1 MKKRAIAALMACA
14 FGIGTASAVTMNWT
28 DTDGNLTT
36 TDRGY
41 SSSFTINPTTSFS
54 MLVTLNVNGYA
65 ANQQWDVLTAYNTA
79 NKSDD
84 GFRLR
89 IENRWML
96 LKYKD
101 EGTEKD
107 IKSGTN
113 GNLSDSLNSANG
125 TLRVVIAVTADGIRV
140 AVTGKDGIFTSDE
153 IALDELTNWS
163 IGTHVDGV
171 DLTQVDVYEGVA
183 WTDEQ
188 LQSAADGQPIPE
200 PTALALLAL
209 GVAGVALRRR
219 VA

>member
-1 MKKRAIAALMACA
+1 MKKLVIAALMACA

-28 DTDGNLTT
+28 NAAGTTT

-41 SSSFTINPTTSFS
+41 NSSFTVNPTTSFS
-54 MLVTLNVNGYA
+54 MLVTFNINNYA
-65 ANQQWDVLTAYNTA
+65 ANQKWDVIKA
-79 NKSDD
+79 NNAAGSDS
-84 GFRLR
+84 FRLR
-89 IENRWML
+89 IESKWML

-101 EGTEKD
+101 DNGTEKD
-107 IKSGTN
+107 VSNGSN
-113 GNLSDSLNSANG
+113 GNLSDSLNSTNG
-125 TLRVVIAVTADGIRV
+125 TFRVAIAVTADGIRV
-140 AVTGKDGIFTSDE
+140 AVMGQDGLFTASGLG
-153 IALDELTNWS
+153 LDELTNWS

-188 LQSAADGQPIPE
+188 LHAAADGQPIPE
-200 PTALALLAL
+200 PTALAILAL